1 MTYSTVSI
9 VAQSEGGMEIDS
21 PNVASKPLKRHSYW
35 RFLVTFAVLLVAAE
49 LLLHL
54 AEWMH
59 HRLWVFLQSTETS
72 LVAANLFAALTNGVF
87 TFLAVAGLFIFIEW
101 RQLRFSNFR
110 ARYRDGLVYSLT
122 ALCIS
127 ILVQAAAFN
136 LLRLSEVQPL
146 FAADDLA
153 PVLVIFPVLYLLIL
167 GLMEYWLHRA
177 LHYYDFLWRFHAIHH
192 QIEELNAA
200 RSYSHFGQDIIYILL
215 ITMPLVLLV
224 DAPQQHVMLVTTFY
238 IISNYYM
245 HSDAPALSFPL
256 PFRHIVADNVYH
268 HQHHTIEARHIG
280 KNFASFFSFFD
291 RIFGTQYMPENGEF
305 PKTGIEGY
313 PPVTSLR
320 EYMLRP
326 FGPKA

>member
-1 MTYSTVSI
+1 
-9 VAQSEGGMEIDS
+9 MEIDS
-21 PNVASKPLKRHSYW
+21 LNVASEQSKRHSYW
-35 RFLVTFAVLLVAAE
+35 RFIGIFAVLLIAAE
-49 LLLHL
+49 LLLYV
-54 AEWMH
+54 AGWMQ
-59 HRLWVFLQSTETS
+59 HRLWLFLQSTEIV
-72 LVAANLFAALTNGVF
+72 LVAADLISALANGIF
-87 TFLAVAGLFIFIEW
+87 TFLTVAGLFIFIEW
-101 RQLRFSNFR
+101 RQLRFSEFR
-110 ARYRDGLVYSLT
+110 TRYRDGLVYSLT

-127 ILVQAAAFN
+127 MLVQAAEFH
-136 LLRLSEVQPL
+136 LLRFWNVKPL
-146 FAADDLA
+146 FASDDLA
-153 PVLVIFPVLYLLIL
+153 PVLVIFPVLYLLVL

-192 QIEELNAA
+192 QIEDLNAA
-200 RSYSHFGQDIIYILL
+200 RSYSHFGQDIMYILL
-215 ITMPLVLLV
+215 ITTPLVLLV

-268 HQHHTIEARHIG
+268 HQHHTIEVRHIG
-280 KNFASFFSFFD
+280 KNYASFFSFFD

-305 PKTGIEGY
+305 PKTGIDGY